1 MRTWGFPL
9 VYLSS
14 LFVAKVFADSTTCHD
29 TDEVK
34 ITFYGYPDN
43 SPPGPGIRCAL
54 DSRQDCS
61 GCAGNSSRTQTAGEC
76 GPRGET
82 AGGTG
87 TYDDPITMASA
98 ATWFCHQEVVYLP
111 YLRKYLRYEDYCADC
126 TGNATVGILHIDIW
140 TGSTTTNGGALQDK
154 CEKLL
159 TPDERQPMIRSP
171 PNNLPVDR
179 EYIASFCL
187 KRADHLQSPS
197 YSNQARSTRHFVME
211 RRLQVEARS

>member
-1 MRTWGFPL
+1 MWIWGFPL
-9 VYLSS
+9 VSFYS
-14 LFVAKVFADSTTCHD
+14 LFATNVLAASSTCQA
-29 TDEVK
+29 TDQVK

-43 SPPGPGIRCAL
+43 SPPGPDIRCAL

-61 GCAGNSSRTQTAGEC
+61 GCAGNSSHTVTASEC

-111 YLRKYLRYEDYCADC
+111 YLKKYLRYEDYCQDC
-126 TGNATVGILHIDIW
+126 TGNATEGILHIDIW
-140 TGSTTTNGGALQDK
+140 TGSTKTNGGSVQDK

-159 TPDERQPMIRSP
+159 TPDDQQPMIRSP
-171 PNNLPVDR
+171 SKDLPVDR
-179 EYIASFCL
+179 KYKTNSSAQQ
-187 KRADHLQSPS
+187 R
-197 YSNQARSTRHFVME
+197 
-211 RRLQVEARS
+211 